1 MARWRLRHEYRSWR
15 RGRYRLETGGS
26 APRLGRAALAGPTW
40 PGVRAPHVWLRD
52 GRSTLDLF
60 GKCFTLLVLSSQ
72 GIDGSAFTD
81 AARQAGLPL
90 DIVSLDELQV
100 REVYER
106 PLVLVRPDGHVA
118 WRGDAVPVNAAEIID
133 QVRGARQ

>member
-15 RGRYRLETGGS
+15 RGRYRLETGGG
-26 APRLGRAALAGPTW
+26 APR
-40 PGVRAPHVWLRD
+40 LRD

-60 GKCFTLLVLSSQ
+60 GKGFTLLVLSSQ

-100 REVYER
+100 REIYER

-118 WRGDAVPVNAAEIID
+118 WRGDAVPANAAEIID